1 MHFLQKVLSHY
12 LFTWS
17 TIDEEG
23 EVVFINTNIHFI
35 DIFEDH
41 VPYGF
46 ALIYIFNTT

>member
-17 TIDEEG
+17 TIDKG
-23 EVVFINTNIHFI
+23 EVVFINTTIHFI
-35 DIFEDH
+35 DTSEDH